1 MPERH
6 VGDAAGAAALQPSLA
21 LAAEGVQRWVW
32 QGRYGPMLIEVVG
45 QQVLVN
51 GQPVQPHQP

>member
-1 MPERH
+1 MPEQH
-6 VGDAAGAAALQPSLA
+6 VGGLAAGLPPQLP
-21 LAAEGVQRWVW
+21 LAADGVLRWVW
-32 QGRYGPMLIEVVG
+32 QGRYGPMLIEVAG